1 MHKFLVLPALLG
13 ISISAPTGVRPQNIQ
28 GGYYGYQMP
37 IGYDQYGRPVFPS
50 MYSGPL
56 PSNYWPPNSGIAVP
70 PLANSGSSS
79 TSTGAPFASGPTTTQ
94 TPSSTSSSTA
104 SSTSSSSSS
113 TTNNSQAKVQVPGC
127 KSVSGGQC
135 VECKDSNH
143 KVLLVD
149 AENDYHACGMPING
163 CKVYDLTGG
172 LTCKECELKDN
183 GPFQTT
189 ENNKKIC
196 ATPIPECDKYT
207 PDGQKCDSCKGVK
220 LPSMDG
226 KKCLDVDKTLNQ
238 EDCKNKDEVNG
249 KMVCLPKGCVRR
261 NADLTCQECEKGF
274 YPVQN
279 GKGTCF
285 SKDQCKGDY
294 FLFRDVCGKV
304 DNILKDGKEAVLGVM
319 RGKDFVSASKG
330 WRTYMYVEKKDHYDC
345 HEDKFFITKGEN
357 DKSFKLC
364 EKGSPNCVSRDTG
377 DSLPVRQWMNVDYDV
392 PYYAYFERNGD
403 VELIDN
409 KILRIPVNIF
419 ENNGHINNLVFHVK
433 DNGVYLNGEGE
444 GTGDKFYVQVNL

>member
-56 PSNYWPPNSGIAVP
+56 ASNYWPPNSGIAVP
-70 PLANSGSSS
+70 PLANSGASS
-79 TSTGAPFASGPTTTQ
+79 TSTGAPIASGPTTTQ

-189 ENNKKIC
+189 DNNKKIC
-196 ATPIPECDKYT
+196 ATPIPECDN
-207 PDGQKCDSCKGVK
+207 PDGKKCDSCKGEK
-220 LPSMDG
+220 MPNRDG
-226 KKCLDVDKTLNQ
+226 DKCLDVDKTLNQ
-238 EDCKNKDEVNG
+238 DCKNKDELNG
-249 KMVCLPKGCVRR
+249 KMVCLPKGCVTR
-261 NADLTCQECEKGF
+261 NAELACQKCE
-274 YPVQN
+274 N
-279 GKGTCF
+279 GYYLVPEDRERPCY
-285 SKDQCKGDY
+285 SKDECKGDY
-294 FLFRDVCGKV
+294 FLFRDVCSRV
-304 DNILKDGKEAVLGVM
+304 DNVLVNGKEAVLGVM
-319 RGKDFVSASKG
+319 RGKDFAGAWVGKDAF
-330 WRTYMYVEKKDHYDC
+330 MYVDNKSKYGRG
-345 HEDKFFITKGEN
+345 DKPLFITKGKN
-357 DKSFKLC
+357 DDSFKLC
-364 EKGSPNCVSRDTG
+364 EKGSANCASRDTSG
-377 DSLPVRQWMNVDYDV
+377 ASDWMAVDYDI

-403 VELIDN
+403 AVLVEN
-409 KILRIPVNIF
+409 KLRIPVHIF
-419 ENNGHINNLVFHVK
+419 EQKVIGGEKKDMNFEVH
-433 DNGVYLNGEGE
+433 DNGIIYKEPGKGKGEE
-444 GTGDKFYVQVNL
+444 FYVELTL